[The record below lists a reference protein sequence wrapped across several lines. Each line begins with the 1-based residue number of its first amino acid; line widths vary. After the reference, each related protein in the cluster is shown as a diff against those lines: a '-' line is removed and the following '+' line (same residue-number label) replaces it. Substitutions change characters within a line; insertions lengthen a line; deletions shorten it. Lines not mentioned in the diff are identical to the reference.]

1 MHRIVPRSIERAA
14 QLAGEAYKR
23 ALRGHGYLD
32 RYDAAKARA
41 LAAALRAA
49 ADDLDRAADNA
60 MRPIGKRHPD
70 AAKLH
75 LQDRPRLLPSSTG
88 GSAR

>member
-23 ALRGHGYLD
+23 ALRGPGYLN

-49 ADDLDRAADNA
+49 ADDLERAADDA
-60 MRPIGKRHPD
+60 MRPIGEREPG
-70 AAKLH
+70 AAKLR
-75 LQDRPRLLPSSTG
+75 LRDRPRLLPTLQG
-88 GSAR
+88 ESAR

>member
-23 ALRGHGYLD
+23 ALRGTGYLS

-49 ADDLDRAADNA
+49 ADDLDRAADDA
-60 MRPIGKRHPD
+60 MRPIGESRPN
-70 AAKLH
+70 ASMLR
-75 LQDRPRLLPSSTG
+75 LQDRPRLLPARTG
-88 GSAR
+88 ESAR

>member
-14 QLAGEAYKR
+14 QLAGDAYSR
-23 ALRGHGYLD
+23 ALRGPGYLN

-49 ADDLDRAADNA
+49 ADDLERAADEA
-60 MRPIGKRHPD
+60 MRPVGERRLQS
-70 AAKLH
+70 AKLV
-75 LQDRPRLLPSSTG
+75 LQDRPRLLPSLQGESP
-88 GSAR
+88 R